1 MLESEKVDN
10 KTLKNSSYDFAGK
23 LNDLFGEEKKVWIL
37 RELLAEE
44 KEMRFMLKFLSLV
57 VLCLDET
64 TKSED
69 HSKAGILLPVMV
81 KLWIFVKNCENM

>member
-1 MLESEKVDN
+1 MLKSEKVDN

-64 TKSED
+64 KSED
-69 HSKAGILLPVMV
+69 DHSKGILLPVMV

>member
-10 KTLKNSSYDFAGK
+10 KTLKNSSYDFDGK

-64 TKSED
+64 KSED
-69 HSKAGILLPVMV
+69 DDHSKGILLPVMV

>member
-1 MLESEKVDN
+1 MLESEEVDN
-10 KTLKNSSYDFAGK
+10 KTLTNSYDFAGK

-57 VLCLDET
+57 VLCLDE
-64 TKSED
+64 KSED
-69 HSKAGILLPVMV
+69 HSKGISSLPVMV